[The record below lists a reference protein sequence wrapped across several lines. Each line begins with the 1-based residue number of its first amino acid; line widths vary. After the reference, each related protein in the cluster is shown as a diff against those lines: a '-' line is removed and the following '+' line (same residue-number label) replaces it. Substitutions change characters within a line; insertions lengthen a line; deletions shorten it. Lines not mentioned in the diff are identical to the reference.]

1 MAYCWAALRTLGIL
15 IGVFVGLLVL
25 AAIASGVVNAF
36 LYTFETGCLALAF
49 VFGVLAIFGH
59 QLIRV
64 SKMPRTQRIGGLT
77 RNCSGTAAILALAS
91 FAVDYGYSAVKDSRQ
106 AAVHGPWEQYQTKT
120 GMFDDLI
127 PKRGADRAGSI
138 DTAPTCE
145 DALVSGYKTV
155 RAAEAATA
163 VTPPPPGYVVDG
175 QPRNRTVTTAPC
187 VAPVDNDPLADK
199 AAGSPRIFRLQAG
212 WEIRAPASARDQDV
226 LRVFDSLP
234 ASAVL
239 AAKSR

>member
-1 MAYCWAALRTLGIL
+1 MPCALRILERRAAPAIDGRKVGADGAAGKTQASTGGGSSTMAYCWAALRTLGIL

-91 FAVDYGYSAVKDSRQ
+91 FAVDYGY
-106 AAVHGPWEQYQTKT
+106 
-120 GMFDDLI
+120 
-127 PKRGADRAGSI
+127 
-138 DTAPTCE
+138 
-145 DALVSGYKTV
+145 
-155 RAAEAATA
+155 
-163 VTPPPPGYVVDG
+163 
-175 QPRNRTVTTAPC
+175 
-187 VAPVDNDPLADK
+187 
-199 AAGSPRIFRLQAG
+199 
-212 WEIRAPASARDQDV
+212 
-226 LRVFDSLP
+226 
-234 ASAVL
+234 
-239 AAKSR
+239 